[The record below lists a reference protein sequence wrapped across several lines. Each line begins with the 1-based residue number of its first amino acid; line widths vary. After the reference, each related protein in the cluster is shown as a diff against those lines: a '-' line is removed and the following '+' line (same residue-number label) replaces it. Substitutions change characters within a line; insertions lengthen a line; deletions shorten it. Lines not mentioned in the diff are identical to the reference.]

1 MRINKNHGQQ
11 KLNCIKT
18 QISQTLCITKTNK
31 MKKAILVLTAVLLVC
46 HISFGQ
52 SEDFTVYNDLSYLS
66 KESVS
71 NDSLQRLNLVLPSN
85 KENYPLL
92 IWIGGGAW
100 SYGDRNQEM
109 DLAKRFAA
117 QGIAV
122 ASIGHRLSPATWRD
136 STLDKGIQHPRHI
149 EDVAASVKWLHDNA
163 DTYGYDKGAFFI
175 GGYSS
180 GAHLSALISL
190 DNTYLN
196 QVGLSI
202 EIFKG
207 VIPISGTYD
216 IVDYH
221 NVFLNG
227 GRPELAKLHVE
238 AVFGSTDKDFKNA
251 SPVTYLKNLSIPMLL
266 ISDNTLYNYSKLF
279 EEKIR
284 ETEFRDMQVLYSY
297 DLSHGELWKNISL
310 SEKSIYR
317 AVIVNFIKTLFGNG

>member
-1 MRINKNHGQQ
+1 
-11 KLNCIKT
+11 
-18 QISQTLCITKTNK
+18 
-31 MKKAILVLTAVLLVC
+31 MKKAILVLTAVLLVGQ
-46 HISFGQ
+46 ISFGQ
-52 SEDFTVYNDLSYLS
+52 SEDFEVYNDLSYLN

-85 KENYPLL
+85 KEKYPLL

-109 DLAKRFAA
+109 DLAKKLAA

-122 ASIGHRLSPATWRD
+122 ASIGHRLSPAIWRD
-136 STLDKGIQHPRHI
+136 STLDKGIQHPKHI
-149 EDVAASVKWLHDNA
+149 EDVAAAVKWLHDNA
-163 DTYGYDKGAFFI
+163 ATYGYDKEGFFI

-196 QVGLSI
+196 QVDLSV
-202 EIFKG
+202 ELFKG

-227 GRPELAKLHVE
+227 SRPELAKLHVE
-238 AVFGSTDKDFKNA
+238 AVFGSTDKDFKKA
-251 SPVTYLKNLSIPMLL
+251 SPITYLKNLSIPMLL

-297 DLSHGELWKNISL
+297 DLSHGELWKNLSF
-310 SEKSIYR
+310 SEKSVYR
-317 AVIVNFIKTLFGNG
+317 AVIVNFIETVFGNGTVQ